1 MNRKI
6 LLINLFLFS
15 TLVFLAF
22 KSATTPKQKIIVI
35 DPGHGGKDSG
45 AIGSKSKEKDIVLA
59 ISLKVGNYIEQN
71 MPEVKVIYTR
81 KTDIFIPL
89 RERASI
95 ANKNNAD
102 LFISI
107 HANST
112 KNTKAYGTETFVMGL
127 QKTNQ
132 NLEVAKLENSVITYE
147 DDYETSYEGFDPQS
161 AESYI
166 IFSLMQNAYLE
177 QSLNLAAYIQKEFKQ
192 KAKRYDRG
200 VKQAPFLVL
209 WRTTMPSVLVETGFI
224 SNSKE
229 EVYLMSEEG
238 QSYLSSA
245 IYRSVKNYF
254 KKLDEDKEE
263 IKKLNEEQEI
273 KQIKEQKSNQV
284 VFRVQILTSSKQID
298 IKTNNELKKY
308 ADVFEYKEGKWYKY
322 TVGNHKKLKEAKD
335 ALKKIKNNYQD
346 AFIVAFRGNKKIAL
360 KEALKNN

>member
-1 MNRKI
+1 MSRNFFLI
-6 LLINLFLFS
+6 SLLLLS
-15 TLVFLAF
+15 TVVFLAF
-22 KSATTPKQKIIVI
+22 KSASPKQKIIVI
-35 DPGHGGKDSG
+35 DPGHGGKDTG
-45 AIGSKSKEKDIVLA
+45 AIGSKSKEKDVVLA
-59 ISLKVGNYIEQN
+59 IALKLGNYIEQN
-71 MPEVKVIYTR
+71 MPEIKVIYTR
-81 KTDIFIPL
+81 KTDIFITL

-112 KNTKAYGTETFVMGL
+112 HNAKAYGTETFVMGL
-127 QKTNQ
+127 QKTDD

-147 DDYETSYEGFDPQS
+147 DDYESSYEGFDPHS

-177 QSLNLAAYIQKEFKQ
+177 QSLNLAAYIQKEFKE

-224 SNSKE
+224 SNPKE
-229 EVYLMSEEG
+229 EAYLTSEGG
-238 QSYLSSA
+238 QSYVSSA

-254 KKLDEDKEE
+254 KKIDEDEQE
-263 IKKLNEEQEI
+263 IKKLN
-273 KQIKEQKSNQV
+273 KEQKIKKIDEQKKNEV
-284 VFRVQILTSSKQID
+284 VFRIQILTSSKQID
-298 IKTNNELKKY
+298 VKTNDELKKY

-322 TVGNHKKLKEAKD
+322 TVGNHKNLKDAKE
-335 ALKKIKNNYQD
+335 ALKKLKNNYKD
-346 AFIVAFRGNKKIAL
+346 AFIVAFRGDKKVAL